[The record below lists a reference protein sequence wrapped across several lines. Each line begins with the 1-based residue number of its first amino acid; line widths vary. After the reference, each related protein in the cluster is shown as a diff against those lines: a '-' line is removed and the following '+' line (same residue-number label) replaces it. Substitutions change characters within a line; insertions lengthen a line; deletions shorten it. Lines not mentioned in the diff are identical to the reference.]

1 MRFSKALLIASILSI
16 ATLSPTNASA
26 AGEMLGK
33 WHLQTASSRLHFQ
46 FELFEDHAFMGPW
59 ERMTGTVDQMT
70 GEVHLTGPGSS
81 WGGCDWRSG
90 FDGRIAPDGRS
101 LEGVVHWADGPDY
114 GAFCYPVSYP
124 VEGTRCGNGI
134 IDSWEECDHLP
145 GWPDCCS
152 TECTL
157 EGQGVA
163 CRIDDNPCTDDIC
176 DGAGTCEAFEN
187 SAACTPD
194 GNCGT
199 GLCAGGACEVEQPF
213 DAGTPCDLDESVC
226 TPDACDGVGQ
236 CAAASPIDC
245 SPCTEECDSSFGCYT
260 YITSDLIEQCE
271 WNLAASMDL
280 QSGESSER
288 SLKMSM
294 RGQVATEEIGD
305 PTTTTSYTLCLFRD
319 LYGSEIE
326 VGRIEIPAG
335 ERCGDADCW
344 KPRPQGFSY
353 RKSDESGDGRLTA
366 RVSSRGP
373 IGVKASGAQAISF
386 PESLPGPF
394 PESCSF
400 PYLAMLV
407 ATDGE
412 SRSCWAQLLE
422 PSIDT
427 TSRFKGRGT
436 PSVPGALQS
445 KAAELPVCGF

>member
-59 ERMTGTVDQMT
+59 ERMTGTVDQVT

-213 DAGTPCDLDESVC
+213 DTGTPCDLDESVC
-226 TPDACDGVGQ
+226 TPDACDGAGQ
-236 CAAASPIDC
+236 CAAAPPIDC
-245 SPCTEECDSSFGCYT
+245 SPCADQCYPDIGCFVELPSEVNQCD
-260 YITSDLIEQCE
+260 
-271 WNLAASMDL
+271 WNLSATLDVQTAEDN
-280 QSGESSER
+280 ER
-288 SLKMSM
+288 SLKLGM
-294 RGQVATEEIGD
+294 RGKVAADELGN
-305 PTTTTSYTLCLFRD
+305 PTTTSYTLCLFRD
-319 LYGSEIE
+319 LVGILGVEA
-326 VGRIEIPAG
+326 GRIEIPADDG
-335 ERCGDADCW
+335 CGDDDCW
-344 KPRPQGFSY
+344 DTLSKGFSY
-353 RKSDESGDGRLTA
+353 RKRDASGDGELKARLTPSGI
-366 RVSSRGP
+366 RM
-373 IGVKASGAQAISF
+373 KAKGATVTVPS
-386 PESLPGPF
+386 PLPGLF
-394 PESCSF
+394 STSYSNGF
-400 PYLAMLV
+400 LTKFV
-407 ATDGE
+407 ASDGA
-412 SRSCWAQLLE
+412 SQACWMQSLG
-422 PSIDT
+422 PTIDT
-427 TSRFKGRGT
+427 TDRFKGRGRPT
-436 PSVPGALQS
+436 IP
-445 KAAELPVCGF
+445 